1 MKNDDKDNGADIID
15 LAAIRCLMDSA
26 KRVNEKSNPSFHQQ
40 TKEEAQIEYME
51 YVIMEIGDNLLKLQS
66 HLLSKD
72 IMSIDELHR
81 LQPLK
86 KEYLL
91 LNIIKWQNAEIENVE
106 SYSDDLQKDIEQL
119 QKDVNIDAA
128 WNKVF
133 TEN

>member
-1 MKNDDKDNGADIID
+1 MKDKDNDADKIID
-15 LAAIRCLMDSA
+15 LAAIRCLMESA
-26 KRVNEKSNPSFHQQ
+26 KRVNAKSNPSFHEQ

-51 YVIMEIGDNLLKLQS
+51 YVIMEIGDNMRRLQS

-86 KEYLL
+86 KEYLIL
-91 LNIIKWQNAEIENVE
+91 DIIKWQNAEIDLVE
-106 SYSDDLQKDIEQL
+106 SYSDDLQKDLEQL
-119 QKDVNIDAA
+119 QKDANIDVA

-133 TEN
+133 TED